1 MLNYLFYGLLLWIP
15 ISNFGSVTVANDEVN
30 VIEKNTFQTHK
41 KEGATQTQKS
51 EERRHYNSS
60 AVTKTR
66 SEKPKMRWGTFA
78 LVFLS
83 GVVGVGFLGF
93 LGILIALGVVGVVHA
108 STKDKAKRKSAWWG
122 FGVFAVLFLIFAI
135 AATFSALAGGL

>member
-1 MLNYLFYGLLLWIP
+1 MLKYLFYGLLLWIP

-41 KEGATQTQKS
+41 KEGANQTKKS
-51 EERRHYNSS
+51 DEIRHDDSS

-83 GVVGVGFLGF
+83 GVVGVG
-93 LGILIALGVVGVVHA
+93 VVHA

-122 FGVFAVLFLIFAI
+122 WGVFAVLFLIFAI

>member
-1 MLNYLFYGLLLWIP
+1 MIMLNYLFYGLLLWIP

-66 SEKPKMRWGTFA
+66 SEKPKMLRLFGNTNRIECGGCCA
-78 LVFLS
+78 CQYKRQGKKKIRL
-83 GVVGVGFLGF
+83 VGFWR
-93 LGILIALGVVGVVHA
+93 VCCP
-108 STKDKAKRKSAWWG
+108 
-122 FGVFAVLFLIFAI
+122 VFDFCHCSHIFSSDC
-135 AATFSALAGGL
+135 TLR